1 MNVSKIANNYVQSVR
16 REIEFEPGYQ
26 SMMKHLFDLAILN
39 DR

>member
-1 MNVSKIANNYVQSVR
+1 MKAMMAR

-39 DR
+39 DY